1 MVSADAGRAGRAG
14 KRRAR
19 KRRGG
24 DAQRRIDA
32 KYVGRARS
40 LFNMIREPVDIY
52 DDKAELAAMDRGKR
66 GRPYEY
72 THSLMAAISSI
83 RDSPNLDFRG
93 CEGLLP
99 EVEGPEYTTIFRRV
113 SAQDASIREGLSGVE
128 CSDAAISLVPDGT
141 GLTPATR
148 SEYVRVVHK
157 LKRGFPGLTIMINR
171 ETLEIVS
178 FRLTDDSVGE
188 PTVFEDLPHDALAN
202 QGVDPDR
209 RRAEVLAQKNS
220 PDKTYRKIALM
231 AGGGY
236 DSREIFSA
244 CRKLGIETSIRVRVD
259 SNARADGVDRAGGG
273 AVLDQ
278 LGGGAG
284 ATPAGL
290 AALDESEREA
300 NRRKWKERVR
310 YGTRWLVGIV
320 ISAFKRTYG
329 DAVAARKMEDIR
341 QEIRPKICT
350 YNRMLRIGRE
360 AAARA

>member
-1 MVSADAGRAGRAG
+1 MSAGADKAGRAG
-14 KRRAR
+14 K
-19 KRRGG
+19 KRGG

-40 LFNMIREPVDIY
+40 LFNMIRGLVDIY
-52 DDKAELAAMDRGKR
+52 DDKAELAAMNHGKR

-72 THSLMAAISSI
+72 THSLMAAISGI
-83 RDSPNLDFRG
+83 RDSLGLDFRG

-99 EVEGPEYTTIFRRV
+99 EGEGPDYSTIFRRIN
-113 SAQDASIREGLSGVE
+113 AQDASIAESLSDIE

-148 SEYVRVVHK
+148 SEYVRVVHR
-157 LKRGFPGLTIMINR
+157 LRRGFLRLTIMINK

-188 PTVFEDLPHDALAN
+188 PAVFEDLLHDALAN
-202 QGVDPDR
+202 LGVDADR

-220 PDKTYRKIALM
+220 PRKTYRRITLM
-231 AGGGY
+231 ADGGY

-244 CRKLGIETSIRVRVD
+244 CRKLGITASIRVRVD
-259 SNARADGVDRAGGG
+259 ANARSDGVDRARSE

-278 LGGGAG
+278 LGGGPG
-284 ATPAGL
+284 ATAAGL
-290 AALDESEREA
+290 AALNDSEREA

-310 YGTRWLVGIV
+310 YGTRWLVEIV

-329 DAVAARKMEDIR
+329 DAVAARKTGNIR
-341 QEIRPKICT
+341 QEIRLKIRT